1 MGRLYAQERKRAMTF
16 PHQRMRRLRTH
27 ESLRRMLRET
37 TLSSR
42 HLIAPLF
49 LKEGEGIEE
58 PISSM
63 PGQYHISVDL
73 LDPWIDRFL
82 EAQVGALL
90 LFGLPSR
97 KDSQG
102 KEAWKK
108 EGVVQRGIRRIKKR
122 APELVVITDV
132 CLCAYTRHG
141 HCGVVRKG
149 RILND
154 ETLPLLS
161 KMAISHAQAGADM
174 VAPSDM
180 MDGRIHAIRSQLDGQ
195 GHTDVGIL
203 SYAVKY
209 ASSFYGP
216 FREAAQSSPSF
227 GDRKTYQMDPANL
240 REALEE
246 ARLDLEEGADILMVK
261 PALAYLDVIR
271 EVKNAF
277 QRPLAAYCVSGEYA
291 MVKAAAEKGWMDER
305 SVVMEILTALRRAG
319 ADLIVTYWSLEVAKW
334 LKQESN

>member
-1 MGRLYAQERKRAMTF
+1 
-16 PHQRMRRLRTH
+16 
-27 ESLRRMLRET
+27 MLRET

>member
-1 MGRLYAQERKRAMTF
+1 MTF